1 MLVSNASRYC
11 SVTQVRVHIRIPQQY
26 QQEPIISRLISEHG
40 LVVNITGAIVGTN
53 LYEKGLF
60 DLELSGTP
68 EQIHSGFLYLQT
80 LDIKLVGKPNA
91 EGDSW
96 HY

>member
-1 MLVSNASRYC
+1 M
-11 SVTQVRVHIRIPQQY
+11 THVRVHISIPHQY
-26 QQEPIISRLISEHG
+26 QQEPIISRLISEHS

-53 LYEKGLF
+53 LHEKGLF
-60 DLELSGTP
+60 DLELNGTP
-68 EQIHSGFLYLQT
+68 EKICSGLLYLQT
-80 LDIKLVGKPNA
+80 LGIKLIGKPNA